1 MLLGILILVSLQ
13 IVVEHLAVALRR
25 LRLRKLSLRLLLL
38 VRDLY
43 YLVAD
48 LSLLL
53 GFNLAVSARS
63 HSFLLLYLAIG
74 ILLNDNALPVVVSNY
89 FLYGFFS
96 LPFFFGLLLSLPLFF
111 QESPPFSLLLFA
123 SDLAHDFI
131 N

>member
-1 MLLGILILVSLQ
+1 M
-13 IVVEHLAVALRR
+13 
-25 LRLRKLSLRLLLL
+25 

-43 YLVAD
+43 YLVTD

-63 HSFLLLYLAIG
+63 HSFLLLYLAAIG
-74 ILLNDNALPVVVSNY
+74 VLFNDNALPIVVSYY

-123 SDLAHDFI
+123 SDLAYDFI